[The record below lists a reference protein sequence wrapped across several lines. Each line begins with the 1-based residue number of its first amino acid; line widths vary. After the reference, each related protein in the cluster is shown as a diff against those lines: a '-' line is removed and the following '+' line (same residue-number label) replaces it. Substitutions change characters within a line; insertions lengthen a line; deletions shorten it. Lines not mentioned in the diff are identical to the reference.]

1 MQNKQTTKIK
11 TNHTPFKTFTIM
23 KNFRK
28 NIAAVV
34 AVAALSFVG
43 AQSAL
48 ASPVYASEAPVA
60 ETEAVVPNLATEAGT
75 GAKQSAEQGK
85 TLDVLGSKH
94 DIVIFA
100 DGADDTAF
108 DVEIHKIQANDN
120 ADTASLSSFWKGVKD
135 WFNDIVNTKPDF
147 GKPLFL

>member
-48 ASPVYASEAPVA
+48 ASPVYASEALVA

-75 GAKQSAEQGK
+75 VEKQNPVNLLSPKQ
-85 TLDVLGSKH
+85 DVSNL
-94 DIVIFA
+94 A
-100 DGADDTAF
+100 AGADDTAF

-120 ADTASLSSFWKGVKD
+120 ADTASLASFWKGVKD

-147 GKPLFL
+147 GKPVFYNI